1 MGEDKDERR
10 NGGARR
16 QNGFELLVAKSQS
29 RRGQQPLCSSSLSF
43 PSNQRS
49 SDLLRH
55 RDLLQGGGGAT
66 QASEAGEEEWR
77 SGGYGL
83 ALRKVAGRRRR

>member
-10 NGGARR
+10 DGGARR

-29 RRGQQPLCSSSLSF
+29 RHGQQPLCSSSLSF
-43 PSNQRS
+43 PSNRRS

-77 SGGYGL
+77 IRAGVEEGGDWSN
-83 ALRKVAGRRRR
+83 